1 MTRGAG
7 FAHHP
12 RMEDRSGTA
21 ADTAADT
28 VIRHCSALVPQDGAL
43 RLRDCD
49 MEIRGG
55 LVARIAPPGEGEAA
69 RVVEGRGRLA
79 APGLVNAH
87 THSPLNLLRGTTD
100 GMDHVGFMWT
110 NQADTVGRG
119 DEEIAISATLGALD
133 MLRSGVTAA
142 IDHYPEQNCAAAD
155 VGPLARAYAGIGMRA
170 AIALR
175 VFDMEYDDIDPAY
188 VDGVDISVER
198 DLGANPLAPL
208 SVDEVAA
215 VCEEAADAWH
225 GHGGLVSIMPGP
237 SNPIRCSDEML
248 VRCHGIAAARGLG
261 IHTHLLETRI
271 QRTLARERYG
281 RTMVAQL
288 DALGILDRRWSC
300 AHTVWVD
307 EDDIALLAG
316 RGAVVVHNPH
326 SNAKIGAGVA
336 PIARMLA
343 EGVPVA
349 LGTDGASTND
359 TLSIHEAMSL
369 ALLLPRISG
378 VPRAEWPGPAAAFD
392 MATRGGGVAFV
403 GGPRL
408 GVIEA
413 GAAADLVL
421 YDLDAPSLA
430 PLNDPLQ
437 QLVFAER
444 GRAVRTVLVAGKIVY
459 QDGEF
464 ASADAEAA
472 IRAAKGM
479 RESQRA
485 RNRAL
490 HRFAEALEAATRAT
504 GSLP

>member
-1 MTRGAG
+1 MGNRT
-7 FAHHP
+7 
-12 RMEDRSGTA
+12 GTE
-21 ADTAADT
+21 ADTA
-28 VIRHCSALVPQDGAL
+28 IRRCRALVPRDGAL
-43 RLRDCD
+43 ALGDCD
-49 MEIRGG
+49 IEIRDG
-55 LVARIAPPGEGEAA
+55 LIARIAAPGEGRAA
-69 RVVEGRGRLA
+69 EIVEGGDRLV

-87 THSPLNLLRGTTD
+87 THSPLNVLRGTAD
-100 GMDHVGFMWT
+100 GMDHVGFMWA
-110 NQADTVGRG
+110 NQAVTAGRG
-119 DEEIAISATLGALD
+119 AEEIAVSAALGALD

-142 IDHYPEQNCAAAD
+142 IDHYPEQNCAAED

-175 VFDMEYDDIDPAY
+175 VFDRAYDDIDPARI
-188 VDGVDISVER
+188 DGVDLSIER
-198 DLGANPLAPL
+198 DLGDNPLAPL
-208 SVDEVAA
+208 PIDEIADL
-215 VCEEAADAWH
+215 CEQAADAWH

-248 VRCHGIAAARGLG
+248 VRCHEIAAARGLG

-271 QRTLARERYG
+271 QRTLAQERYG

-288 DALGILDRRWSC
+288 DALGILDRRWSL

-307 EDDIALLAG
+307 GDDIGLLAA
-316 RGAVVVHNPH
+316 RKAVVVHNPH
-326 SNAKIGAGVA
+326 SNSKIGAGVA

-343 EGVPVA
+343 NGVPVA

-369 ALLLPRISG
+369 AALLPRIAG
-378 VPRAEWPGPAAAFD
+378 VPRADWPDAADAFD
-392 MATRGGGVAFV
+392 MATKGGAAAFV
-403 GGPRL
+403 SGPRL
-408 GVIEA
+408 GAVEA

-421 YDLDAPSLA
+421 YDLDTLSLA

-444 GRAVRTVLVAGKIVY
+444 GRAVRTVLVAGKVVY
-459 QDGEF
+459 EDGTF

-479 RESQRA
+479 RESHA
-485 RNRAL
+485 ERNRAL
-490 HRFAEALEAATRAT
+490 YRFAEALEAAQERAARV
-504 GSLP
+504 

>member
-1 MTRGAG
+1 MTGGTG
-7 FAHHP
+7 FAHYP
-12 RMEDRSGTA
+12 RMEDPA
-21 ADTAADT
+21 AAPADT
-28 VIRHCSALVPQDGAL
+28 VIRRCGALIRRDGAL
-43 RLRDCD
+43 VLEDCD
-49 MEIRGG
+49 IEIRDGAIG
-55 LVARIAPPGEGEAA
+55 RVAAPGEGRAA
-69 RVVEGRGRLA
+69 MVVEGRDRLV

-87 THSPLNLLRGTTD
+87 THSPLNLLRGTAD
-100 GMDHVGFMWT
+100 GMDHVGFMWS
-110 NQADTVGRG
+110 NQADTAGRG
-119 DEEIAISATLGALD
+119 AEEIAVSAALGALD

-142 IDHYPEQNCAAAD
+142 IDHYPEQNCAADD

-175 VFDMEYDDIDPAY
+175 VFDRAYDDIDPAR
-188 VDGVDISVER
+188 VDGVELSIDR
-198 DLGANPLAPL
+198 DLGDNPLAPL
-208 SVDEVAA
+208 PIEEIAA

-288 DALGILDRRWSC
+288 DALGILDRRWSL

-307 EDDIALLAG
+307 GDDIDLLA
-316 RGAVVVHNPH
+316 RRKAVVVHNPH
-326 SNAKIGAGVA
+326 SNSKIGAGIA
-336 PIARMLA
+336 PVARMLA

-369 ALLLPRISG
+369 ALLLPRIAG
-378 VPRAEWPGPAAAFD
+378 VPRADWPGAAAAFD
-392 MATRGGGVAFV
+392 MATRGGAAAFV
-403 GGPRL
+403 SGPRL
-408 GVIEA
+408 GAIEA

-421 YDLDAPSLA
+421 YDRDAPSLA

-444 GRAVRTVLVAGKIVY
+444 GRAVRGVLVAGKIVY
-459 QDGEF
+459 RDGSF

-479 RESQRA
+479 RESQTA

-490 HRFAEALEAATRAT
+490 HRFAEALEAAQERAA
-504 GSLP
+504 G

>member
-1 MTRGAG
+1 
-7 FAHHP
+7 
-12 RMEDRSGTA
+12 MEDRSGTA
-21 ADTAADT
+21 ADTL
-28 VIRHCSALVPQDGAL
+28 IRRCSALIPQDGAL
-43 RLRDCD
+43 DIKDCD
-49 MEIRGG
+49 IVIRGG
-55 LVARIAPPGEGEAA
+55 LIAEIAPPGEGEGA
-69 RVVEGRGRLA
+69 RVVEGRDRLV

-87 THSPLNLLRGTTD
+87 THSPLNLLRGTAD

-110 NQADTVGRG
+110 NQADTAGRG
-119 DEEIAISATLGALD
+119 DEEIAVSAALGALD

-142 IDHYPEQNCAAAD
+142 IDHYPEQNCAARD

-175 VFDMEYDDIDPAY
+175 VFDMAYDDIDPARIE
-188 VDGVDISVER
+188 GVDLSIAD
-198 DLGANPLAPL
+198 DLGDNPLEPL
-208 SVDEVAA
+208 TVDEIAA
-215 VCEEAADAWH
+215 VCEEAVDAWH

-248 VRCHGIAAARGLG
+248 VRCHGIASARGLG

-271 QRTLARERYG
+271 QRTLAQERFG

-288 DALGILDRRWSC
+288 DALGILDRRWSM

-307 EDDIALLAG
+307 EDDIGLLAE
-316 RGAVVVHNPH
+316 REAVVVHNPH
-326 SNAKIGAGVA
+326 SNSKIGAGVA
-336 PIARMLA
+336 PVARMLA

-378 VPRAEWPGPAAAFD
+378 VPRSEWPGAAAAFD
-392 MATRGGGVAFV
+392 MATRGGAAAFV
-403 GGPRL
+403 PGPRL
-408 GVIEA
+408 GAIEV

-430 PLNDPLQ
+430 PLNEPLQ

-444 GRAVRTVLVAGKIVY
+444 GRGVRTVMVAGEAVY
-459 QDGEF
+459 EDGSF
-464 ASADAEAA
+464 ASADADAA
-472 IRAAKGM
+472 IRAARGM
-479 RESQRA
+479 RQSQKA

-490 HRFAEALEAATRAT
+490 YRFAGALEAAQER
-504 GSLP
+504 GGR

>member
-1 MTRGAG
+1 MKHPAG
-7 FAHHP
+7 T
-12 RMEDRSGTA
+12 E
-21 ADTAADT
+21 ADTA
-28 VIRHCSALVPQDGAL
+28 IRRCRALVRREGSL
-43 RLRDCD
+43 VLEDCD
-49 MEIRGG
+49 IEIRGG
-55 LVARIAPPGEGEAA
+55 LIARIAAPGEG
-69 RVVEGRGRLA
+69 RGGDVIEGTDRLV

-87 THSPLNLLRGTTD
+87 THSPLNVLRGTAD
-100 GMDHVGFMWT
+100 GLDHVGFMWT
-110 NQADTVGRG
+110 NQADTAGRG
-119 DEEIAISATLGALD
+119 AEEIAISATLGALD

-142 IDHYPEQNCAAAD
+142 IDHYPEQNCAAGD

-175 VFDMEYDDIDPAY
+175 VFDMAYDDIDPAF
-188 VDGVDISVER
+188 VDGVDISVDR
-198 DLGANPLAPL
+198 DLRDNPLAPL
-208 SVDEVAA
+208 SVDEIAA
-215 VCEEAADAWH
+215 VCDEAADAWH

-237 SNPIRCSDEML
+237 SNPIRCSDDML
-248 VRCHGIAAARGLG
+248 VRCHGIAAARDLG

-271 QRTLARERYG
+271 QRTLAEERYG

-288 DALGILDRRWSC
+288 DALGILDRRWSM

-307 EDDIALLAG
+307 DDDIALLAE
-316 RGAVVVHNPH
+316 RKAVVVHNPH
-326 SNAKIGAGVA
+326 SNSKIGAGVA
-336 PIARMLA
+336 PIPRMLA
-343 EGVPVA
+343 GGVPVA

-369 ALLLPRISG
+369 ALLLPRVSG
-378 VPRAEWPGPAAAFD
+378 VPRAGWPGPAAAFD
-392 MATRGGGVAFV
+392 MATQGGAAAFV

-408 GVIEA
+408 GAIEE

-444 GRAVRTVLVAGKIVY
+444 GRAVRTVLVAGNVVY
-459 QDGEF
+459 EDGSF
-464 ASADAEAA
+464 ASADADAA

-479 RESQRA
+479 RESQKA

-490 HRFAEALEAATRAT
+490 YRFAEALEAAQQRPE
-504 GSLP
+504 G

>member
-1 MTRGAG
+1 MTVRAG
-7 FAHHP
+7 FAHHY
-12 RMEDRSGTA
+12 RMEDLTGTV
-21 ADTAADT
+21 ADVA
-28 VIRHCSALVPQDGAL
+28 IRRCSALISRDGTLA
-43 RLRDCD
+43 LRDCD
-49 MEIRGG
+49 IVIRDG
-55 LVARIAPPGEGEAA
+55 LIAEIAPPGEGAAA
-69 RVVEGRGRLA
+69 RVIEGRDRLA

-87 THSPLNLLRGTTD
+87 THSPLNVLRGTAD
-100 GMDHVGFMWT
+100 GLNHVGFMWT
-110 NQADTVGRG
+110 NQADTAGRG
-119 DEEIAISATLGALD
+119 DEEIAVSATLGALD

-142 IDHYPEQNCAAAD
+142 IDHYPEQNCATGD
-155 VGPLARAYAGIGMRA
+155 VGPVARAYAGIGMRA

-175 VFDMEYDDIDPAY
+175 VFDMEYDDIDPAF
-188 VDGVDISVER
+188 VDGVDISVDR
-198 DLGANPLAPL
+198 DLRDNPLAPA
-208 SVDEVAA
+208 SVDEIAA

-225 GHGGLVSIMPGP
+225 GHAGLVSIMPGP

-248 VRCHGIAAARGLG
+248 VRCHGIAAARDLG

-271 QRTLARERYG
+271 QRTLAEERHG

-288 DALGILDRRWSC
+288 DALGILDRRWSM

-307 EDDIALLAG
+307 DDDIALLAE
-316 RGAVVVHNPH
+316 RETVVVHNPH

-369 ALLLPRISG
+369 ALLLPRVSG
-378 VPRAEWPGPAAAFD
+378 VPRSDWPGPAAAFD
-392 MATRGGGVAFV
+392 MATRGGASAFV
-403 GGPRL
+403 SSPRL
-408 GVIEA
+408 GVIEE

-430 PLNDPLQ
+430 PLNEPLQ

-444 GRAVRTVLVAGKIVY
+444 GRAVRTVLVGGKAVY
-459 QDGEF
+459 EDGTF

-472 IRAAKGM
+472 IRAAKTM
-479 RESQRA
+479 RESQKA

-490 HRFAEALEAATRAT
+490 YRFAEALEAAQERAA
-504 GSLP
+504 GS

>member
-1 MTRGAG
+1 
-7 FAHHP
+7 
-12 RMEDRSGTA
+12 MEDSSGTA
-21 ADTAADT
+21 ADTA
-28 VIRHCSALVPQDGAL
+28 IRHCSALIPQDGAL
-43 RLRDCD
+43 ALKDCD
-49 MEIRGG
+49 IEIRDG
-55 LVARIAPPGEGEAA
+55 LIAGIAEPGTGEAV
-69 RVVEGRGRLA
+69 RIVEGRDRLA

-87 THSPLNLLRGTTD
+87 THSPPNVLRGTAD
-100 GMDHVGFMWT
+100 GMDHVGFMWA
-110 NQADTVGRG
+110 NQADTAGRG
-119 DEEIAISATLGALD
+119 DEEIAIGATLGALD

-142 IDHYPEQNCAAAD
+142 IDHYPEQNCTAEA
-155 VGPLARAYAGIGMRA
+155 VGPLAGAYAAIGMRA

-175 VFDMEYDDIDPAY
+175 VFDMAYDDIDPAF
-188 VDGVDISVER
+188 VDGIDISVDR
-198 DLGANPLAPL
+198 DLGDNPLAPL
-208 SVDEVAA
+208 SVDEIAA

-237 SNPIRCSDEML
+237 SNPIRCSDGML
-248 VRCHGIAAARGLG
+248 VRCHEIAAARDLG

-271 QRTLARERYG
+271 QRTLAQERHG

-307 EDDIALLAG
+307 EDDIGLLAD
-316 RGAVVVHNPH
+316 REAVVVHNPH

-336 PIARMLA
+336 PIARMLGM
-343 EGVPVA
+343 GVPIA

-378 VPRAEWPGPAAAFD
+378 VPRSEWPGAPAAFD
-392 MATRGGGVAFV
+392 MATRGGAAAFV
-403 GGPRL
+403 SGPGL
-408 GVIEA
+408 GVIEV

-444 GRAVRTVLVAGKIVY
+444 GRGVRTVMVAGETVY
-459 QDGEF
+459 EDGRF
-464 ASADAEAA
+464 ASVDADAA
-472 IRAAKGM
+472 IRAAREM
-479 RESQRA
+479 RESQKA

-490 HRFAEALEAATRAT
+490 YRFAEALEAAQQRTAGR
-504 GSLP
+504 

>member
-1 MTRGAG
+1 MTDRADLAQHG
-7 FAHHP
+7 P
-12 RMEDRSGTA
+12 MEDRSGTA
-21 ADTAADT
+21 TDT
-28 VIRHCSALVPQDGAL
+28 VIRRCTALIPQDGTL
-43 RLRDCD
+43 VLKDCD
-49 MEIRGG
+49 ITIRGG
-55 LVARIAPPGEGEAA
+55 LIGGIATPGTGEAV
-69 RVVEGRGRLA
+69 RIVEGKDRLV

-87 THSPLNLLRGTTD
+87 THSPLNLLRGTAD
-100 GMDHVGFMWT
+100 GMDHVGFMWA
-110 NQADTVGRG
+110 NQADTAGRG
-119 DEEIAISATLGALD
+119 EEEIAIGATLGALD
-133 MLRSGVTAA
+133 MLRSGITAT
-142 IDHYPEQNCAAAD
+142 IDHYPEQNCTVEA

-175 VFDMEYDDIDPAY
+175 AFDMEYDDIDPARIE
-188 VDGVDISVER
+188 GVDLSVAD
-198 DLGANPLAPL
+198 DLGDNPLEPL
-208 SVDEVAA
+208 GVDEIVA

-248 VRCHGIAAARGLG
+248 VRCHEIAAARDLG

-271 QRTLARERYG
+271 QRTLAQERYG

-307 EDDIALLAG
+307 EDDIGLLAH

-336 PIARMLA
+336 PVARMLA

-369 ALLLPRISG
+369 ALLLPRVSG
-378 VPRAEWPGPAAAFD
+378 VPRSDWPGAPAAFD
-392 MATRGGGVAFV
+392 MATRGGAAAFLS
-403 GGPRL
+403 GPRL
-408 GVIEA
+408 GAIEV

-421 YDLDAPSLA
+421 YDLDAPGLA

-444 GRAVRTVLVAGKIVY
+444 GRGVRTVMVAGETVY
-459 QDGEF
+459 EDGRF
-464 ASADAEAA
+464 ASIDADAA
-472 IRAAKGM
+472 IRAAREM
-479 RESQRA
+479 RESQKA

-490 HRFAEALEAATRAT
+490 YRFAEALEAAQEGAAGR
-504 GSLP
+504 

>member
-1 MTRGAG
+1 MPGTR
-7 FAHHP
+7 
-12 RMEDRSGTA
+12 
-21 ADTAADT
+21 ADT
-28 VIRHCSALVPQDGAL
+28 VIRRCRALLARDGGLA
-43 RLRDCD
+43 LRDCD
-49 MEIRGG
+49 IAIRGG
-55 LVARIAPPGEGEAA
+55 SIGEIAAPGEAA
-69 RVVEGRGRLA
+69 PAARVIGGADRLV

-87 THSPLNLLRGTTD
+87 THSPLNVLRGTAD
-100 GMDHVGFMWT
+100 GMDHVGFMWA
-110 NQADTVGRG
+110 NQADTAGRG
-119 DEEIAISATLGALD
+119 AEEIAVSAALGALD

-142 IDHYPEQNCAAAD
+142 IDHYPEQNCAAGD

-175 VFDMEYDDIDPAY
+175 VFDRAYDDIDPARI
-188 VDGVDISVER
+188 DGVALSIAG
-198 DLGANPLAPL
+198 DLGDNPLAPL
-208 SVDEVAA
+208 TVDEIAA

-225 GHGGLVSIMPGP
+225 GHEGLISIMPGP

-248 VRCHGIAAARGLG
+248 LACHGIAASRNLG

-271 QRTLARERYG
+271 QRTLAEERYG

-288 DALGILDRRWSC
+288 DALGILDRRWSL

-307 EDDIALLAG
+307 EADIELLAA
-316 RGAVVVHNPH
+316 RKAVVVHNPH

-336 PIARMLA
+336 PVPRMLA
-343 EGVPVA
+343 GGVRVA
-349 LGTDGASTND
+349 LGSDGASTND

-369 ALLLPRISG
+369 AALLPRVSG
-378 VPRAEWPGPAAAFD
+378 VPRADWPGAADAFD
-392 MATRGGGVAFV
+392 MATRGGAAAFV
-403 GGPRL
+403 GGPRI
-408 GVIEA
+408 GAIEV

-444 GRAVRTVLVAGKIVY
+444 GRAVRTVLVAGKVVY
-459 QDGEF
+459 EDGRF

-479 RESQRA
+479 REGHKA
-485 RNRAL
+485 RNRDL
-490 HRFAEALEAATRAT
+490 YRFAEALEAAQERSAR
-504 GSLP
+504 S

>member
-1 MTRGAG
+1 MEHRTDTDAG
-7 FAHHP
+7 IA
-12 RMEDRSGTA
+12 
-21 ADTAADT
+21 
-28 VIRHCSALVPQDGAL
+28 IRRCRALVRRDGAL
-43 RLRDCD
+43 VLQDCD
-49 MEIRGG
+49 IEIRDG
-55 LVARIAPPGEGEAA
+55 LIARIAAPGEGAA
-69 RVVEGRGRLA
+69 AEIVEGGDRLV

-87 THSPLNLLRGTTD
+87 THSPLNVLRGTAD

-110 NQADTVGRG
+110 NQADTAGRG
-119 DEEIAISATLGALD
+119 AEEIAVSAALGALD

-142 IDHYPEQNCAAAD
+142 IDHYPEQNCAVED
-155 VGPLARAYAGIGMRA
+155 VAPLARAYAGIGMRA

-175 VFDMEYDDIDPAY
+175 VFDRAYDDIDPARI
-188 VDGVDISVER
+188 DGVELSIDR
-198 DLGANPLAPL
+198 DLGDNPLAPL
-208 SVDEVAA
+208 PADEIAS
-215 VCEEAADAWH
+215 VCEAAADAWH
-225 GHGGLVSIMPGP
+225 GHAGLVSIMPGP

-248 VRCHGIAAARGLG
+248 VRCHEIAASRDLG

-271 QRTLARERYG
+271 QRTLAEERYG

-288 DALGILDRRWSC
+288 DALGILDRRWSL

-307 EDDIALLAG
+307 GKDIDLLAA
-316 RGAVVVHNPH
+316 RQAVVVHNPH
-326 SNAKIGAGVA
+326 SNSKIGAGIA

-343 EGVPVA
+343 SGVPVA

-369 ALLLPRISG
+369 AALLPRIAG
-378 VPRAEWPGPAAAFD
+378 TPRADWPDAGDAFD
-392 MATRGGGVAFV
+392 MATRGGAAAFV
-403 GGPRL
+403 SGPPL
-408 GVIEA
+408 GAIEA

-444 GRAVRTVLVAGKIVY
+444 GRAVRTVMVAGKVVY
-459 QDGEF
+459 EDGDF

-479 RESQRA
+479 RESHA
-485 RNRAL
+485 AKNRTL
-490 HRFAEALEAATRAT
+490 YRFAEALEAAQARAAR
-504 GSLP
+504 

>member
-1 MTRGAG
+1 
-7 FAHHP
+7 
-12 RMEDRSGTA
+12 MEDRSGTA
-21 ADTAADT
+21 ADT
-28 VIRHCSALVPQDGAL
+28 VIRRCSALIPQDGAL
-43 RLRDCD
+43 ALRDCD
-49 MEIRGG
+49 IVIRGG
-55 LVARIAPPGEGEAA
+55 LIAEITAPTEGAADRI
-69 RVVEGRGRLA
+69 VEGRGRLA

-87 THSPLNLLRGTTD
+87 THSPLNVLRGTAD
-100 GMDHVGFMWT
+100 GMDHVGFMWA
-110 NQADTVGRG
+110 NQAATAGSG
-119 DEEIAISATLGALD
+119 DEEIAVSATLGALD
-133 MLRSGVTAA
+133 MLRSGITAA
-142 IDHYPEQNCAAAD
+142 IDHYPEQNCAAGD

-175 VFDMEYDDIDPAY
+175 VFDMAYDDIDPAF
-188 VDGVDISVER
+188 VDGIDISVER
-198 DLGANPLAPL
+198 DLGDNPLAPL
-208 SVDEVAA
+208 SVDEIAA

-248 VRCHGIAAARGLG
+248 VRCHGIAAARDLG

-271 QRTLARERYG
+271 QRTLAEERHG

-307 EDDIALLAG
+307 DDDIALLAE
-316 RGAVVVHNPH
+316 RKAVVVHNPH

-336 PIARMLA
+336 PVARMLT

-369 ALLLPRISG
+369 ALLLPRVSG
-378 VPRAEWPGPAAAFD
+378 VPRADWPGPAAAFD
-392 MATRGGGVAFV
+392 MATRGGAAALV

-408 GVIEA
+408 GVIEP
-413 GAAADLVL
+413 GAAADIVL

-444 GRAVRTVLVAGKIVY
+444 GRAVRTVLVAGKIVCE
-459 QDGEF
+459 DGAF
-464 ASADAEAA
+464 ASTDAEAA

-479 RESQRA
+479 RESRKA

-490 HRFAEALEAATRAT
+490 YRFAEALEAAQERAA
-504 GSLP
+504 GA